1 MRDIPKAFA
10 LAGLV
15 TFVVGI
21 AGSLA
26 LSGNVDLRDWSFTHW
41 AFNYDHGVVK
51 RSLVGEVV
59 SHLIAPDQLR
69 GTLDY
74 LSIVIAA
81 LLGAALL
88 YFFWRPWFAHRSPG
102 AFLFGVL
109 ASTHFATLQHFFYD
123 LGRFDQ
129 LGLLL
134 ALASF
139 ACIEKLPRA
148 AAALAVLVACALGLF
163 IHEAFLLLSMPL
175 VFAYWLA
182 RDPGSRVIAPAHVA
196 VGLALLAVMAFIVT
210 RGGPAIPTADYL
222 NELRA
227 THGAWVNAGSLKVLY
242 GGAGAESP
250 RAIALLLDGNRL
262 FQQMLL
268 VGALLPTIWL
278 SWRIHRTPVAAG
290 AHGDEKSRF
299 IPLMLLAAGSPF
311 ALYAIGIDYARW
323 WSLATTNLALAC
335 ALGMSM
341 STQWRSRVEL
351 ALGGS
356 PVAVGLALLASLA
369 CGPLGVASA
378 AFPRLQ
384 PYVDA
389 TIDALLHWAR
399 S

>member
-21 AGSLA
+21 AGALA
-26 LSGNVDLRDWSFTHW
+26 LSGNVELRDWSFTHW

-59 SHLIAPDQLR
+59 SHVIDPARLR
-69 GTLDY
+69 GVLDA
-74 LSIVIAA
+74 LSIAIAA

-88 YFFWRPWFAHRSPG
+88 YFFWRPWLEARSQG
-102 AFLFGVL
+102 TFLFGVL

-134 ALASF
+134 ALAAFVS
-139 ACIEKLPRA
+139 IEKLPRA
-148 AAALAVLVACALGLF
+148 GAALAVLAACALGLF

-182 RDPGSRVIAPAHVA
+182 RDPGSRVIAPSHLA
-196 VGLALLAVMAFIVT
+196 VGLVLLAVMAFIVT
-210 RGGPAIPTADYL
+210 RGSPHIATADYL
-222 NELRA
+222 QELRA
-227 THGAWVNAGSLKVLY
+227 THGDWVNAGSLKVLY

-250 RAIALLLDGNRL
+250 RAIALLLDPNRL

-268 VGALLPTIWL
+268 VGALLPTFWL
-278 SWRIHRTPVAAG
+278 VWRIKRTPAG
-290 AHGDEKSRF
+290 ADAQGRL
-299 IPLMLLAAGSPF
+299 IPLMLLAALSPF

-323 WSLATTNLALAC
+323 WSLAITHLALAC
-335 ALGMSM
+335 ALGMTM
-341 STQWRSRVEL
+341 SPQWRSRVEL
-351 ALGGS
+351 ALTGS
-356 PVAVGLALLASLA
+356 PVAVRLALLASLA

-384 PYVDA
+384 PHVDA